1 MWPKHQMTP
10 ELDDNALDD
19 DHNDAP
25 LWLWNINELV
35 GDVPAPGPTRRV
47 LTATLNFTMT
57 DEPASFKEAEHQESW
72 WAAMHKE
79 MQAIEDNQ
87 TLEVAT
93 LTSRHRAIGLKW
105 VFKVK
110 RDEVGKVMHHKARQV
125 VKGYVQRVGID
136 FDEVF
141 APIARLESVRMLVEL
156 AAHERW
162 QVRHMDVKS
171 AFLND
176 VIKEEVYVQQ
186 APGFIITGQEEKV
199 LSLCK
204 ALYGLRQALRAW
216 NAKLD
221 DTLVSLGFQK
231 SSSEHGVY
239 TRRRNV
245 NRLILG
251 VYVNDLIITG
261 TSSEAIITFE
271 ASRPLFVFW

>member
-110 RDEVGKVMHHKARQV
+110 HDEVGKVMHHKARQV
-125 VKGYVQRVGID
+125 VKGYVQRAGID

-141 APIARLESVRMLVEL
+141 APTPRLESVRMLVEL
-156 AAHERW
+156 AAHEHW

-221 DTLVSLGFQK
+221 DTLVSLGF
-231 SSSEHGVY
+231 
-239 TRRRNV
+239 
-245 NRLILG
+245 
-251 VYVNDLIITG
+251 
-261 TSSEAIITFE
+261 
-271 ASRPLFVFW
+271 